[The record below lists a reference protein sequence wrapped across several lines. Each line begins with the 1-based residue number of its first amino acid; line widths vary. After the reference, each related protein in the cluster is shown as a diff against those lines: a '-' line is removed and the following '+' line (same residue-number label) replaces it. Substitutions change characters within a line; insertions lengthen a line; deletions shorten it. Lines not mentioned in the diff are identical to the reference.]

1 MKINLKI
8 CIYASVLGHF
18 ERGELTVEKLA
29 PYLNFTPRPNPSEVV
44 IGEVEV
50 DVEVLP
56 EDEIVGNTVIV
67 LRAQAASIRAEAA
80 DKARAIEGRVQQLLS
95 IENKLTKED

>member
-1 MKINLKI
+1 MKINLKV

-18 ERGELTVEKLA
+18 KRGDLTVEKLA
-29 PYLNFTPRPNPSEVV
+29 PYLNYTTRPNPSEVV

-50 DVEVLP
+50 EVEAVP

-67 LRAQAASIRAEAA
+67 LRAQAKAIRAEAA
-80 DKARAIEGRVQQLLS
+80 DKARAIEGQVQQLLS
-95 IENKLTKED
+95 IENKPTKED